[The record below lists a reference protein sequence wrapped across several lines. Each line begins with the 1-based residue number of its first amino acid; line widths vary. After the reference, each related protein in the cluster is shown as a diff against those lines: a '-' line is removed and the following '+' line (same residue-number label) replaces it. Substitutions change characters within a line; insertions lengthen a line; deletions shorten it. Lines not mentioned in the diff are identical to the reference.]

1 MKKRLL
7 SVLAFALA
15 VSAGAAF
22 VLYQLI
28 ASRVNVGAAT
38 KQPTKQILVAS
49 RDLALGALIAE
60 RDITKQDV
68 LVAPAGSILKKEDI
82 IGRGVIS
89 QIHQD
94 SPFFDSN
101 LAPKGGGA
109 GFAALIP
116 TGMRAFA
123 VHVSEVAG
131 VAGFAVAGM
140 HVDVLASGSTQGSG
154 GMAETVTRTV
164 LQNIQVL
171 SAGQNYQKDAEGKPV
186 LVQVVNLL
194 VSPKDAEVLNLASE
208 QHVQLSLR
216 NPTDN
221 VIVATPGAALNRLFD
236 GTVTPAA
243 RPMPVAITIPR
254 PRPVIKTEEPAA
266 VPVAVPVAPETSRRH
281 VIEVFAGD
289 KRSETVFPAGTARP
303 NAPAVPQPVVP
314 QPVGPQP
321 FAPQQVAPQQV
332 APQQVGPQP
341 VGPQPVGPQPVG
353 PQQ

>member
-28 ASRVNVGAAT
+28 ASRVNVGASA
-38 KQPTKQILVAS
+38 KQPTKHILVAS

-60 RDITKQDV
+60 RDITTQDV
-68 LVAPAGSILKKEDI
+68 LVAPTGSILKKEDI

-116 TGMRAFA
+116 NGMRAFA
-123 VHVSEVAG
+123 VHVNEVAG

-140 HVDVLASGSTQGSG
+140 HVDVLASGSTQNNGGSS
-154 GMAETVTRTV
+154 ETVTRTV

-194 VSPKDAEVLNLASE
+194 VSPADAEVLNMASD

-216 NPTDN
+216 NPTDE
-221 VIVATPGAALNRLFD
+221 VIVATPGAALGRLFD
-236 GTVTPAA
+236 GAGMQTP
-243 RPMPVAITIPR
+243 RPPVAVTIPR
-254 PRPVIKTEEPAA
+254 PRHVAKPEEPVV
-266 VPVAVPVAPETSRRH
+266 VPVVAVPEAPRRH

-289 KRSETVFPAGTARP
+289 KKSETVFPGGATRP
-303 NAPAVPQPVVP
+303 YVPVVP
-314 QPVGPQP
+314 QQ
-321 FAPQQVAPQQV
+321 
-332 APQQVGPQP
+332 
-341 VGPQPVGPQPVG
+341 
-353 PQQ
+353 